1 MGDYLITNVKPIM
14 ELAAIAAIPLGLL
27 FSFII
32 ALRRGMGPRIIQFA
46 GAVTLIPIIF
56 VLAMEK
62 AFDTTTLGVL
72 LGTLVGFV
80 LSGVG
85 EFFAPP
91 RTPGA

>member
-1 MGDYLITNVKPIM
+1 MGDYLVTNVKPIM
-14 ELAAIAAIPLGLL
+14 EIVAIAAIPLGLL

-62 AFDTTTLGVL
+62 AFETATLGVL
-72 LGTLVGFV
+72 MGTLVGFV

-85 EFFAPP
+85 ELFTPRPP
-91 RTPGA
+91 G

>member
-1 MGDYLITNVKPIM
+1 MGDFLVTNVKPIM
-14 ELAAIAAIPLGLL
+14 EITAIAAIPLGLL

-46 GAVTLIPIIF
+46 GAVTLIPIVF

-62 AFDTTTLGVL
+62 AFEAATLGVL
-72 LGTLVGFV
+72 IGTMVGFV

-85 EFFAPP
+85 ELFAPP
-91 RTPGA
+91 RPPA